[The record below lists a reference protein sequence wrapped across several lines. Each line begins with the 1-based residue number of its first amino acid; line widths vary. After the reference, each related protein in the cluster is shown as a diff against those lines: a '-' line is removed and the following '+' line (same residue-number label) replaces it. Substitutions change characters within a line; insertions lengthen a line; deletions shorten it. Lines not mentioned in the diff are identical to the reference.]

1 VKRKNLSLSK
11 YFYSNKKIFFILIIS
26 DILAALSMVI
36 WSLFMK
42 GLADIA
48 IEGNLKGITSLIIF
62 GFFFLV
68 SFFVVNKFKCYCNR
82 SFIRKVNTAIK
93 TDVFNAILYKDINEF
108 NETNSGKYISIL
120 NNDINSIQ
128 GNYFSNI
135 PSIIENIIT
144 FLVASVTLFI
154 YEPLIAI
161 VTLILACIPMLI
173 PIILGKKISGQQ
185 KKYFD
190 FLEIYNNK
198 IKDIFNGFEVIKSFN
213 AESQTKKLYKN
224 SNYNVENSRYNFS
237 KSKDMLIIIQYTLNY
252 VSGIIQLVFS
262 IYLVLTGKI
271 TLGVFLGTM
280 QISNYVTNPI
290 RQVSGQLVNL
300 KSIKFIKLKI
310 EQILNES
317 NEFKESKINGQSLI
331 RSMPIK
337 IENLNF
343 RYDDDNL
350 VLNNINFIFEEGKK
364 YAIVGNSGSGKST
377 LVKLIMKYYDNYEG
391 KIIIGEQE
399 LRSVDK
405 ASLCNKFSM
414 IHQRVIIFDDT
425 LKNNITM
432 FKDYENEDIFKA
444 INDSALQSLI
454 EDLPQGLDTKVQES
468 GNNFSGGEQQRISI
482 ARAFLKNTSVMILDE
497 VTSNLDNETGRKIEK
512 IIIEKSN
519 LTAIVVTHKL
529 VENILTKYDCIIA
542 LNHGEICEYG
552 SFDELMNNKGYF
564 YSLYTVNN

>member
-1 VKRKNLSLSK
+1 
-11 YFYSNKKIFFILIIS
+11 
-26 DILAALSMVI
+26 
-36 WSLFMK
+36 
-42 GLADIA
+42 
-48 IEGNLKGITSLIIF
+48 
-62 GFFFLV
+62 
-68 SFFVVNKFKCYCNR
+68 
-82 SFIRKVNTAIK
+82 
-93 TDVFNAILYKDINEF
+93 
-108 NETNSGKYISIL
+108 
-120 NNDINSIQ
+120 
-128 GNYFSNI
+128 
-135 PSIIENIIT
+135 
-144 FLVASVTLFI
+144 
-154 YEPLIAI
+154 
-161 VTLILACIPMLI
+161 
-173 PIILGKKISGQQ
+173 
-185 KKYFD
+185 
-190 FLEIYNNK
+190 
-198 IKDIFNGFEVIKSFN
+198 
-213 AESQTKKLYKN
+213 
-224 SNYNVENSRYNFS
+224 
-237 KSKDMLIIIQYTLNY
+237 

-432 FKDYENEDIFKA
+432 FKDYENEDILKA

-454 EDLPQGLDTKVQES
+454 EDLPQGLETKVQES

-529 VENILTKYDCIIA
+529 VENVLTKYDCIIA